1 MAITNREIIATEKLA
16 RGIKEEIHT
25 FARWKSMGYA
35 VKKGEHSNI
44 KFAVWKPVKVKDKET
59 GEETGEK
66 LIMKVSA
73 FFTEKQVE
81 KIAG

>member
-16 RGIKEEIHT
+16 RGITEEIHT

-44 KFAVWKPVKVKDKET
+44 KFAVWKPVTCKNKET
-59 GEETGEK
+59 GEEYSK